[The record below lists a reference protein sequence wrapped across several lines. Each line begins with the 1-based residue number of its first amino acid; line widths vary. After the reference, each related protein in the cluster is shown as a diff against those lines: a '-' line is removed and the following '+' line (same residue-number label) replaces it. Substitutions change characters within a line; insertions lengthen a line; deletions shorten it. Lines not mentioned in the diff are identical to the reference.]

1 MTYTVVQLD
10 TKILWLF
17 FDLSK
22 VSDGRIV
29 NRQKKKN
36 QKSILKSI
44 YLIYIIEFSYF
55 AHLCTNY
62 LTKT

>member
-29 NRQKKKN
+29 NRQKKK
-36 QKSILKSI
+36 KSKEHIKIDLFDP
-44 YLIYIIEFSYF
+44 YYRVFLF
-55 AHLCTNY
+55 CTFVYQLFN
-62 LTKT
+62 